1 MRHVPPGDAPDRSV
15 ALRNAAHAA
24 RRRAFARSAKP
35 QVRSACA
42 AAPLLAG
49 MLLSSFQGALA
60 QPASLAQPT
69 AVARPVPF
77 AQAAPIV
84 INLVVGQAYVLDEAN
99 VRRIAVGNGRVVQVT
114 ALDRR
119 QILLLPEAAGQS
131 TLHLWG
137 RSGIEREY
145 LINVAATDAKRTA
158 IEINRLLD
166 HSPRVTAHAVGD
178 KVVLDGSS
186 PTEEDAFRSAEIARR
201 YPQAISL
208 ISRGG
213 YERMIDMEVRMIEI
227 GRNALARLGV
237 RWQSGSGIPY
247 AIDGPAFGL
256 IGDFKR
262 SDAFKPGGDAEAAGF
277 AVRPRISPFAT
288 TASLVTSLTSMV
300 DLLVQNGDAAILAEP
315 RLSCRS
321 GGSARFVAGG
331 ELPIPVIGSN
341 GSASVQFKEYGVRF
355 EVSPTVNQEGVI
367 SASLQAEISSINP
380 EVSVRNV
387 PGLRKQSAATEVNL
401 REGETLVIAGMLSNE
416 ISGTIDRVPGL
427 GDLPILG
434 KLFRSRRF
442 QNRETELIVLITPRL
457 HAGGSTL
464 GAEQGA
470 DMAQRL
476 EALRERMQML
486 E

>member
-1 MRHVPPGDAPDRSV
+1 MPGIRPGSPPLAV
-15 ALRNAAHAA
+15 
-24 RRRAFARSAKP
+24 
-35 QVRSACA
+35 
-42 AAPLLAG
+42 LLAT
-49 MLLSSFQGALA
+49 LLLLFMQGR
-60 QPASLAQPT
+60 
-69 AVARPVPF
+69 VAG
-77 AQAAPIV
+77 AQAEPIV
-84 INLVVGQAYVLDEAN
+84 IDLPVGQAYVLDEPN

-114 ALDRR
+114 ALDQR

-137 RSGIEREY
+137 RNGVERQY
-145 LINVAATDAKRTA
+145 LINVTPTDAHRTA
-158 IEINRLLD
+158 QEINRLLD
-166 HSPRVTAHAVGD
+166 NSPRIRAHAVGD
-178 KVVLDGSS
+178 KVVLDGSN
-186 PTEEDAFRSAEIARR
+186 PTEEDAFRSAEIVKR
-201 YPQAISL
+201 YPQAINL

-227 GRNALARLGV
+227 GRNALDRLGV
-237 RWQSGSGIPY
+237 RWQSGSGTPY

-262 SDAFKPGGDAEAAGF
+262 SEPFKPGGSAEAAGF
-277 AVRPRISPFAT
+277 PVRPRISPFAA
-288 TASLVTSLTSMV
+288 TASLAMSLTSMV
-300 DLLVQNGDAAILAEP
+300 DLLVQSGDAAVLAEP

-331 ELPIPVIGSN
+331 ELPIPVLGGN

-355 EVSPTVNQEGVI
+355 EVSPTVNDQGVI

-380 EVSVRNV
+380 EVSVREV

-416 ISGTIDRVPGL
+416 ISGTIDKVPGL

-457 HAGGSTL
+457 HVEGSTL
-464 GAEQGA
+464 GAEQAA

-476 EALRERMQML
+476 ESLRGRMQML

>member
-1 MRHVPPGDAPDRSV
+1 MPGIRPGSPPLAV
-15 ALRNAAHAA
+15 
-24 RRRAFARSAKP
+24 
-35 QVRSACA
+35 
-42 AAPLLAG
+42 LLAT
-49 MLLSSFQGALA
+49 LLLLFMQGR
-60 QPASLAQPT
+60 
-69 AVARPVPF
+69 VAG
-77 AQAAPIV
+77 AQAEPIV
-84 INLVVGQAYVLDEAN
+84 IDLPVGQAYVLDEPN

-114 ALDRR
+114 ALDQR

-137 RSGIEREY
+137 RNGVERQY
-145 LINVAATDAKRTA
+145 LINVTPTDAHRTA
-158 IEINRLLD
+158 QEINRLLD
-166 HSPRVTAHAVGD
+166 NSPRIRAHAVGD
-178 KVVLDGSS
+178 KVVLDGSN
-186 PTEEDAFRSAEIARR
+186 PTEEDAFRSAEIAKR
-201 YPQAISL
+201 YPQAINL

-227 GRNALARLGV
+227 GRNALDRLGV
-237 RWQSGSGIPY
+237 RWQSGSGTPY

-262 SDAFKPGGDAEAAGF
+262 SEPFKPGGSAEAAGF
-277 AVRPRISPFAT
+277 PVRPRISPFAA
-288 TASLVTSLTSMV
+288 TASLAMSLTSMV
-300 DLLVQNGDAAILAEP
+300 DLLVQSGDAAVLAEP

-331 ELPIPVIGSN
+331 ELPIPVLGGN

-355 EVSPTVNQEGVI
+355 EVSPTVNDQGVI

-380 EVSVRNV
+380 EVSVREV

-416 ISGTIDRVPGL
+416 ISGTIDKVPGL

-457 HAGGSTL
+457 HVEGSTL
-464 GAEQGA
+464 GAEQAA

-476 EALRERMQML
+476 ESLRGRMQML

>member
-1 MRHVPPGDAPDRSV
+1 MVHGKRDKSGQRGARTPVATHPWGTPAAQAAVHVKSGARVPS
-15 ALRNAAHAA
+15 LAA
-24 RRRAFARSAKP
+24 RRVLPAG
-35 QVRSACA
+35 VLWW
-42 AAPLLAG
+42 LLAAK
-49 MLLSSFQGALA
+49 ALA
-60 QPASLAQPT
+60 QPEPVVIDLA
-69 AVARPVPF
+69 
-77 AQAAPIV
+77 
-84 INLVVGQAYVLDEAN
+84 VGQARVLEERN

-114 ALDRR
+114 ALDKR

-137 RSGIEREY
+137 HDGIERHY
-145 LINVAATDAKRTA
+145 LINVTATDANRTA
-158 IEINRLLD
+158 SEINRLL
-166 HSPRVTAHAVGD
+166 HNSPRIRAQAVGD
-178 KVVLDGSS
+178 KVILDGSS
-186 PTEEDAFRSAEIARR
+186 PTEEDAYRTAEIVKR

-213 YERMIDMEVRMIEI
+213 YERMVDMEVRMIEI
-227 GRNALARLGV
+227 GKNALDRLGV
-237 RWQSGSGIPY
+237 RWQSGSGVPY
-247 AIDGPAFGL
+247 AIDGPSFGL

-262 SDAFKPGGDAEAAGF
+262 SEAFTPGGGAQAAGLP
-277 AVRPRISPFAT
+277 VRPRIRPFAT

-300 DLLVQNGDAAILAEP
+300 DLLVQNGDAAVLAEP

-331 ELPIPVIGSN
+331 ELPIPVLGAN

-355 EVSPTVNQEGVI
+355 EVSPTVNEEGII

-380 EVSVRNV
+380 EVSVREV

-416 ISGTIDRVPGL
+416 ISGTIDKIPGL

-457 HAGGSTL
+457 HAAGSTL
-464 GAEQGA
+464 DAERGA

-476 EALRERMQML
+476 EALRDRLQML

>member
-1 MRHVPPGDAPDRSV
+1 MPGIRPGSPPLAV
-15 ALRNAAHAA
+15 
-24 RRRAFARSAKP
+24 
-35 QVRSACA
+35 
-42 AAPLLAG
+42 LLAT
-49 MLLSSFQGALA
+49 LLLLFMQGR
-60 QPASLAQPT
+60 
-69 AVARPVPF
+69 VVG
-77 AQAAPIV
+77 AQAEPIV
-84 INLVVGQAYVLDEAN
+84 IDLPVGQAYVLDEPN

-114 ALDRR
+114 ALDQR

-137 RSGIEREY
+137 RNGVERQY
-145 LINVAATDAKRTA
+145 LINVTPTDAHRTA
-158 IEINRLLD
+158 QEINRLLD
-166 HSPRVTAHAVGD
+166 NSPRIRAHAVGD
-178 KVVLDGSS
+178 KVVLDGSN
-186 PTEEDAFRSAEIARR
+186 PTEEDAFRSAEIVKR
-201 YPQAISL
+201 YPQAINL

-227 GRNALARLGV
+227 GRNALDRLGV
-237 RWQSGSGIPY
+237 RWQSGSGTPY

-262 SDAFKPGGDAEAAGF
+262 SEPFKPGGSAEAAGF
-277 AVRPRISPFAT
+277 PVRPRISPFAA
-288 TASLVTSLTSMV
+288 TASLAMSLTSMV
-300 DLLVQNGDAAILAEP
+300 DLLVQSGDAAVLAEP

-331 ELPIPVIGSN
+331 ELPIPVLGGN

-355 EVSPTVNQEGVI
+355 EVSPTVNDQGVI

-380 EVSVRNV
+380 EVSVREV

-416 ISGTIDRVPGL
+416 ISGTIDKVPGL

-457 HAGGSTL
+457 HVEGSTL
-464 GAEQGA
+464 GAEQAA

-476 EALRERMQML
+476 ESLRGRMQML

>member
-1 MRHVPPGDAPDRSV
+1 MMFM
-15 ALRNAAHAA
+15 AAFMAA
-24 RRRAFARSAKP
+24 RAGHLDARAVTP
-35 QVRSACA
+35 
-42 AAPLLAG
+42 
-49 MLLSSFQGALA
+49 
-60 QPASLAQPT
+60 
-69 AVARPVPF
+69 ARPDML
-77 AQAAPIV
+77 QPIV
-84 INLVVGQAYVLDEAN
+84 INLAVGQARVLDERN

-114 ALDRR
+114 ALDQR

-137 RSGIEREY
+137 MNGGERQY
-145 LINVAATDAKRTA
+145 LINVTAIDARRTA
-158 IEINRLLD
+158 DEINLLLNN
-166 HSPRVTAHAVGD
+166 SSRIRAHAIGD

-186 PTEEDAFRSAEIARR
+186 PTEEDAFRSREIIKR

-208 ISRGG
+208 VSRGG
-213 YERMIDMEVRMIEI
+213 FERMIDMEVRMIEI
-227 GRNALARLGV
+227 GKNALDRLGV
-237 RWQSGSGIPY
+237 RWQSGSGTPY

-262 SDAFKPGGDAEAAGF
+262 SDAFRPGGNAEAAGLV
-277 AVRPRISPFAT
+277 VRPRIGAFAT

-300 DLLVQNGDAAILAEP
+300 DLLVQNGEAAVLAEP

-331 ELPIPVIGSN
+331 ELPIPVIGAN

-355 EVSPTVNQEGVI
+355 EVSPTVNDMGVI
-367 SASLQAEISSINP
+367 SASLHAEISSINP
-380 EVSVRNV
+380 EVTVRDV

-401 REGETLVIAGMLSNE
+401 REGETLVIAGMVSNE
-416 ISGTIDRVPGL
+416 ISGSVDKIPGL

-457 HAGGSTL
+457 HVDGGSH

-470 DMAQRL
+470 AMTQKL
-476 EALRERMQML
+476 ESLREQIRML
-486 E
+486 D

>member
-1 MRHVPPGDAPDRSV
+1 MYANPASAGRP
-15 ALRNAAHAA
+15 AAGPWTRVR
-24 RRRAFARSAKP
+24 RRRASEAEPSGDARASMVASAT
-35 QVRSACA
+35 A
-42 AAPLLAG
+42 ARAFFLAG
-49 MLLSSFQGALA
+49 MLSSL
-60 QPASLAQPT
+60 PATT
-69 AVARPVPF
+69 AVAQAEPV
-77 AQAAPIV
+77 V
-84 INLVVGQAYVLDEAN
+84 IDLAIGQAHVLEESN

-114 ALDRR
+114 ALDKR

-137 RSGIEREY
+137 RNGIERHY
-145 LINVAATDAKRTA
+145 LINVTATDAKRTA
-158 IEINRLLD
+158 SEINRLL
-166 HSPRVTAHAVGD
+166 HNSPRIRAHAVGD

-186 PTEEDAFRSAEIARR
+186 PTEEDAYRSAEIVKR

-208 ISRGG
+208 ISRAG

-227 GRNALARLGV
+227 GRNALDRLGV
-237 RWQSGSGIPY
+237 RWQSGSGVPY

-262 SDAFKPGGDAEAAGF
+262 SDAFLPGGDAQAAGF
-277 AVRPRISPFAT
+277 PVRPRISPFAT
-288 TASLVTSLTSMV
+288 AASLAISLTSMV
-300 DLLVQNGDAAILAEP
+300 DLLVQNGDAAVLAEP

-331 ELPIPVIGSN
+331 ELPLPVLGAN

-355 EVSPTVNQEGVI
+355 EVSPTVNDDGVI

-380 EVSVRNV
+380 EVSVRDV

-416 ISGTIDRVPGL
+416 IAGTIDKIPGL

-457 HAGGSTL
+457 HAAGSTL

-476 EALRERMQML
+476 EALRDRLQML

>member
-1 MRHVPPGDAPDRSV
+1 MQGRV
-15 ALRNAAHAA
+15 A
-24 RRRAFARSAKP
+24 
-35 QVRSACA
+35 
-42 AAPLLAG
+42 G
-49 MLLSSFQGALA
+49 
-60 QPASLAQPT
+60 
-69 AVARPVPF
+69 
-77 AQAAPIV
+77 AQAEPIV
-84 INLVVGQAYVLDEAN
+84 IDLPVGQAYVLDEPN

-114 ALDRR
+114 ALDQR

-137 RSGIEREY
+137 RNGVERQY
-145 LINVAATDAKRTA
+145 LINVTPTDAHRTA
-158 IEINRLLD
+158 QEINRLLD
-166 HSPRVTAHAVGD
+166 NSPRIRAHAVGD
-178 KVVLDGSS
+178 KVVLDGSN
-186 PTEEDAFRSAEIARR
+186 PTEEDAFRSAEIVKR
-201 YPQAISL
+201 YPQAINL

-227 GRNALARLGV
+227 GRNALDRLGV
-237 RWQSGSGIPY
+237 RWQSGSGTPY

-262 SDAFKPGGDAEAAGF
+262 SEPFKPGGSAEAAGF
-277 AVRPRISPFAT
+277 PVRPRISPFAA
-288 TASLVTSLTSMV
+288 TASLAMSLTSMV
-300 DLLVQNGDAAILAEP
+300 DLLVQSGDAAVLAEP

-331 ELPIPVIGSN
+331 ELPIPVLGGN

-355 EVSPTVNQEGVI
+355 EVSPTVNDQGVI

-380 EVSVRNV
+380 EVSVREV

-416 ISGTIDRVPGL
+416 ISGTIDKVPGL

-457 HAGGSTL
+457 HVEGSTL
-464 GAEQGA
+464 GAEQAA

-476 EALRERMQML
+476 ESLRGRMQML

>member
-1 MRHVPPGDAPDRSV
+1 MCRRCDSLCRLTSAS
-15 ALRNAAHAA
+15 AL
-24 RRRAFARSAKP
+24 
-35 QVRSACA
+35 A
-42 AAPLLAG
+42 AALAV
-49 MLLSSFQGALA
+49 LLSWAAVVGA
-60 QPASLAQPT
+60 QSL
-69 AVARPVPF
+69 
-77 AQAAPIV
+77 PIV
-84 INLVVGQAYVLDEAN
+84 INLAVGQAHVLDERD

-137 RSGIEREY
+137 PNGAQRQY
-145 LINVAATDAKRTA
+145 LINVTANDARRTA
-158 IEINRLLD
+158 DEINLLLNN
-166 HSPRVTAHAVGD
+166 SPRIRAHAIGERI
-178 KVVLDGSS
+178 VLDGSS
-186 PTEEDAFRSAEIARR
+186 PTEEDAFRSAEIVKRF
-201 YPQAISL
+201 PQAISL

-213 YERMIDMEVRMIEI
+213 FERMIDMEVRMIEI
-227 GRNALARLGV
+227 GKNALERLGV
-237 RWQSGSGIPY
+237 RWQSGSGAPY

-262 SDAFKPGGDAEAAGF
+262 SDAYKPGGSAEAAGL
-277 AVRPRISPFAT
+277 AVRPRISPFAA
-288 TASLVTSLTSMV
+288 TASLMTSLTSMV
-300 DLLVQNGDAAILAEP
+300 DFLVQSGDAAVLAEP

-331 ELPIPVIGSN
+331 ELPIPVIGAN

-355 EVSPTVNQEGVI
+355 EVSPRLNDHGVI
-367 SASLQAEISSINP
+367 SASLHAEISSINP
-380 EVSVRNV
+380 EVSVREV

-401 REGETLVIAGMLSNE
+401 REGETLVIAGMISNE
-416 ISGTIDRVPGL
+416 FSGAVDKIPGL

-457 HAGGSTL
+457 HVEGSTF

-470 DMAQRL
+470 HATQKLD
-476 EALRERMQML
+476 ALREQIRML
-486 E
+486 D

>member
-1 MRHVPPGDAPDRSV
+1 MPGIRPGSPPLAV
-15 ALRNAAHAA
+15 
-24 RRRAFARSAKP
+24 
-35 QVRSACA
+35 
-42 AAPLLAG
+42 LLAT
-49 MLLSSFQGALA
+49 LLLLFMQGR
-60 QPASLAQPT
+60 
-69 AVARPVPF
+69 VAG
-77 AQAAPIV
+77 AQAEPIV
-84 INLVVGQAYVLDEAN
+84 IDLPVGQAYVLDEPN

-114 ALDRR
+114 ALDQR

-137 RSGIEREY
+137 RNGVERQY
-145 LINVAATDAKRTA
+145 LINVTPTDAHRTA
-158 IEINRLLD
+158 QEINRLLD
-166 HSPRVTAHAVGD
+166 NSPRIRAHAVGD
-178 KVVLDGSS
+178 KVVLDGSN
-186 PTEEDAFRSAEIARR
+186 PTEEDAFRSAEIVKR
-201 YPQAISL
+201 YPQAINL

-227 GRNALARLGV
+227 GRNALDRLGV
-237 RWQSGSGIPY
+237 RWQSGSGTPY

-262 SDAFKPGGDAEAAGF
+262 SEPFKPGGSAEAAGF
-277 AVRPRISPFAT
+277 PVRPRISPFAA
-288 TASLVTSLTSMV
+288 TASLAMSLTSMV
-300 DLLVQNGDAAILAEP
+300 DLLVQSGDAAVLAEP

-331 ELPIPVIGSN
+331 ELPIPVLGGN

-355 EVSPTVNQEGVI
+355 EVSPTVNDQGVI

-380 EVSVRNV
+380 EVSVREV

-401 REGETLVIAGMLSNE
+401 LEGETLVIAGMLSNE
-416 ISGTIDRVPGL
+416 ISGTIDKVPGL

-457 HAGGSTL
+457 HVEGSTL
-464 GAEQGA
+464 GAEQAA

-476 EALRERMQML
+476 ESLRGRMQML

>member
-1 MRHVPPGDAPDRSV
+1 MAHGKRDEVRSV
-15 ALRNAAHAA
+15 AAILA
-24 RRRAFARSAKP
+24 RRRTAGAPASAAGAAPAASSSAAGTRLVRAFAP
-35 QVRSACA
+35 WGL
-42 AAPLLAG
+42 LLAG
-49 MLLSSFQGALA
+49 MLAGLQGAA
-60 QPASLAQPT
+60 G
-69 AVARPVPF
+69 F
-77 AQAAPIV
+77 AEPAPIV
-84 INLVVGQAYVLDEAN
+84 IELAVGQAHVLDESN

-114 ALDRR
+114 ALYKR

-137 RSGIEREY
+137 RNGIERHY
-145 LINVAATDAKRTA
+145 LINVTATDAHRTA
-158 IEINRLLD
+158 AEINRLL
-166 HSPRVTAHAVGD
+166 HNSPRIRAHAVGD

-186 PTEEDAFRSAEIARR
+186 PTEEDAYRSAEIVKR

-227 GRNALARLGV
+227 GKNALDRLGV
-237 RWQSGSGIPY
+237 RWQSGSGVPY
-247 AIDGPAFGL
+247 ALDGPAFGL

-262 SDAFKPGGDAEAAGF
+262 SAAFLPGGSAEAAGLP
-277 AVRPRISPFAT
+277 VRPRISPFAT

-300 DLLVQNGDAAILAEP
+300 DLLVQNGDAAVLAEP

-331 ELPIPVIGSN
+331 ELPIPVIGAN

-355 EVSPTVNQEGVI
+355 EVSPTVNEDGVI

-380 EVSVRNV
+380 EVSVREV

-416 ISGTIDRVPGL
+416 ISGTIDKVPGL

-457 HAGGSTL
+457 HAAGGTL
-464 GAEQGA
+464 GAEQAA

-476 EALRERMQML
+476 EALRGRMPML

>member
-1 MRHVPPGDAPDRSV
+1 MPGSRV
-15 ALRNAAHAA
+15 A
-24 RRRAFARSAKP
+24 RACWP
-35 QVRSACA
+35 
-42 AAPLLAG
+42 
-49 MLLSSFQGALA
+49 AL
-60 QPASLAQPT
+60 ASLAIILLPAPDSPAGAQPL
-69 AVARPVPF
+69 PV
-77 AQAAPIV
+77 V
-84 INLVVGQAYVLDEAN
+84 LNLAVGQAHVLDERD

-114 ALDRR
+114 ALDQR

-131 TLHLWG
+131 TLHLWARNG
-137 RSGIEREY
+137 VERKY
-145 LINVAATDAKRTA
+145 LINVMPTDPHRTA
-158 IEINRLLD
+158 EEINLLLD
-166 HSPRVTAHAVGD
+166 NNPRIKAHAIGD
-178 KVVLDGSS
+178 KVVLDGRS
-186 PTEEDAFRSAEIARR
+186 PTEEDAFRSAEIMKRF
-201 YPQAISL
+201 PQAISL
-208 ISRGG
+208 VSRGG
-213 YERMIDMEVRMIEI
+213 FERMIDMEVRMIEI
-227 GRNALARLGV
+227 GKNALDRLGV
-237 RWQSGSGIPY
+237 RWQSGSGTAY

-262 SDAFKPGGDAEAAGF
+262 SEAFKPGGAAEAAGF
-277 AVRPRISPFAT
+277 PVRPRISPFAT

-300 DLLVQNGDAAILAEP
+300 DLLVQSGDAAVLAEP

-331 ELPIPVIGSN
+331 ELPIPVIGAN

-355 EVSPTVNQEGVI
+355 EVSPTVNEQGVI

-380 EVSVRNV
+380 EVTVREV

-401 REGETLVIAGMLSNE
+401 REGETLVIAGMVSNE
-416 ISGTIDRVPGL
+416 ISGSVDKIPGL

-457 HAGGSTL
+457 HVEGGTY

-470 DMAQRL
+470 QMTQRL
-476 EALRERMQML
+476 DSLRDQIRMQ

>member
-1 MRHVPPGDAPDRSV
+1 MPGIHPGSPPLAV
-15 ALRNAAHAA
+15 
-24 RRRAFARSAKP
+24 
-35 QVRSACA
+35 
-42 AAPLLAG
+42 LLAT
-49 MLLSSFQGALA
+49 LLLLFMQGR
-60 QPASLAQPT
+60 
-69 AVARPVPF
+69 VAG
-77 AQAAPIV
+77 AQAEPIV
-84 INLVVGQAYVLDEAN
+84 IDLPVGQAYVLDEPN

-114 ALDRR
+114 ALDQR

-137 RSGIEREY
+137 RNGVERQY
-145 LINVAATDAKRTA
+145 LINVTPTDAHRTA
-158 IEINRLLD
+158 QEINRLLD
-166 HSPRVTAHAVGD
+166 NSPRIRAHAVGD
-178 KVVLDGSS
+178 KVVLDGSN
-186 PTEEDAFRSAEIARR
+186 PTEEDAFRSAEIVKR
-201 YPQAISL
+201 YPQAINL

-227 GRNALARLGV
+227 GRNALDRLGV
-237 RWQSGSGIPY
+237 RWQSGSGTPY

-262 SDAFKPGGDAEAAGF
+262 SEPFKPGGSAEAAGF
-277 AVRPRISPFAT
+277 PVRPRISPFAA
-288 TASLVTSLTSMV
+288 TASLAMSLTSMV
-300 DLLVQNGDAAILAEP
+300 DLLVQSGDAAVLAEP

-331 ELPIPVIGSN
+331 ELPIPVLGGN

-355 EVSPTVNQEGVI
+355 EVSPTVNDQGVI

-380 EVSVRNV
+380 EVSVREV

-416 ISGTIDRVPGL
+416 ISGTIDKVPGL

-457 HAGGSTL
+457 HVEGSTL
-464 GAEQGA
+464 GAEQAA

-476 EALRERMQML
+476 ESLRGRMQML

>member
-1 MRHVPPGDAPDRSV
+1 MPGIRPGSPPLAV
-15 ALRNAAHAA
+15 
-24 RRRAFARSAKP
+24 
-35 QVRSACA
+35 
-42 AAPLLAG
+42 LLAT
-49 MLLSSFQGALA
+49 LLLLFMQGR
-60 QPASLAQPT
+60 
-69 AVARPVPF
+69 VAGAR
-77 AQAAPIV
+77 AEPIV
-84 INLVVGQAYVLDEAN
+84 IDLPVGQAYVLDEPN

-114 ALDRR
+114 ALDQR

-137 RSGIEREY
+137 RNGVERQY
-145 LINVAATDAKRTA
+145 LINVTPTDAHRTA
-158 IEINRLLD
+158 QEINRLLD
-166 HSPRVTAHAVGD
+166 NSPRIRAHAVGD
-178 KVVLDGSS
+178 KVVLDGSN
-186 PTEEDAFRSAEIARR
+186 PTEEDAFRSAEIVKR
-201 YPQAISL
+201 YPQAINL

-227 GRNALARLGV
+227 GRNALDRLGV
-237 RWQSGSGIPY
+237 RWQSGSGTPY

-262 SDAFKPGGDAEAAGF
+262 SEPFKPGGSAEAAGF
-277 AVRPRISPFAT
+277 PVRPRISPFAA
-288 TASLVTSLTSMV
+288 TASLAMSLTSMV
-300 DLLVQNGDAAILAEP
+300 DLLVQSGDAAVLAEP

-331 ELPIPVIGSN
+331 ELPIPVLGGN

-355 EVSPTVNQEGVI
+355 EVSPTVNDQGVI

-380 EVSVRNV
+380 EVSVREV

-416 ISGTIDRVPGL
+416 ISGTIDKVPGL

-457 HAGGSTL
+457 HVEGSTL
-464 GAEQGA
+464 GAEQAA

-476 EALRERMQML
+476 ESLRGRMQML

>member
-1 MRHVPPGDAPDRSV
+1 MPGIRPGSPPLAV
-15 ALRNAAHAA
+15 
-24 RRRAFARSAKP
+24 
-35 QVRSACA
+35 
-42 AAPLLAG
+42 LLAT
-49 MLLSSFQGALA
+49 LLLLFMQGR
-60 QPASLAQPT
+60 
-69 AVARPVPF
+69 VAG
-77 AQAAPIV
+77 AQAEPIV
-84 INLVVGQAYVLDEAN
+84 IDLPVGQAYVLDEPN

-114 ALDRR
+114 ALDQR

-137 RSGIEREY
+137 RNGVERQY
-145 LINVAATDAKRTA
+145 LINVTPTDAHRTA
-158 IEINRLLD
+158 QEINRLLD
-166 HSPRVTAHAVGD
+166 NSPRIRAHAVGD
-178 KVVLDGSS
+178 KVVLDGSN
-186 PTEEDAFRSAEIARR
+186 PTEEDAFRSAEIVKR
-201 YPQAISL
+201 YPQAINL

-227 GRNALARLGV
+227 GRNALDRLGV
-237 RWQSGSGIPY
+237 RWQSGSGTPY

-262 SDAFKPGGDAEAAGF
+262 SEPFKP
-277 AVRPRISPFAT
+277 
-288 TASLVTSLTSMV
+288 
-300 DLLVQNGDAAILAEP
+300 
-315 RLSCRS
+315 

-331 ELPIPVIGSN
+331 ELPIPVLGGN

-355 EVSPTVNQEGVI
+355 EVSPTVNDQGVI

-380 EVSVRNV
+380 EVSVREV

-416 ISGTIDRVPGL
+416 ISGTIDKVPGL

-457 HAGGSTL
+457 HVEGSTL
-464 GAEQGA
+464 GAEQAA

-476 EALRERMQML
+476 ESLRGRMQML